1 MGSIHVSRDQRIINA
16 LAQGINICSDCYV
29 CVNNQIGGAIVQITI
44 PIANAEAI
52 RLAVEQDQAVL
63 IDWIRAEIKRD
74 KLTLR
79 KLALVCG
86 LNKTRLGY
94 ILHPDPCKRRVAQNA
109 EILLILKAMGLNPI
123 QASVMMEASHY
134 SDETFTSLFDL
145 LARLYVALPLLV
157 MNAIKDIQG
166 MDGSLIR
173 PEWAEALA
181 IGIAKKLKEVVMQC
195 QLRRD
200 LLTEL

>member
-1 MGSIHVSRDQRIINA
+1 M
-16 LAQGINICSDCYV
+16 
-29 CVNNQIGGAIVQITI
+29 QITI

-181 IGIAKKLKEVVMQC
+181 VANAKKLKEVVMQC